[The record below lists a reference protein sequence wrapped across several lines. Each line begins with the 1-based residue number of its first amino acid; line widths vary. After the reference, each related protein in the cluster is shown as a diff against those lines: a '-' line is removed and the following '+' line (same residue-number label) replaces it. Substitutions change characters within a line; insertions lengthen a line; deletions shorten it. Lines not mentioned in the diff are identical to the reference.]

1 MDFSGRVALVT
12 GAGSLR
18 GIGYATAR
26 LLAQGAKVAITSTT
40 ERIRDRAQE
49 LASQGA
55 EVFAF
60 SADLCDHDRTRA
72 LIEQVLAR
80 FGRIDVL
87 VNNAGMTQIGKPAS
101 TSSRLV
107 DLPERDWDYGIAIN
121 LKTAFNVIKGVL
133 PRMLD
138 AEYGR
143 IVNVSSV
150 TGPVVS
156 NPRSTVYS
164 AAKARQGITVN
175 AVAPGWIETASS
187 TSPELIAG
195 KNTPVGRPGGPDE
208 VAALIAF
215 LSHESASYI
224 TGQLM
229 IVDGGNSIQ
238 EFKGPA
244 GDYY

>member
-26 LLAQGAKVAITSTT
+26 LLAQQGAKVAITSTT

-72 LIEQVLAR
+72 LIERVLAR

-101 TSSRLV
+101 ASSRLV
-107 DLPERDWDYGIAIN
+107 DLPERD
-121 LKTAFNVIKGVL
+121 
-133 PRMLD
+133 
-138 AEYGR
+138 
-143 IVNVSSV
+143 
-150 TGPVVS
+150 
-156 NPRSTVYS
+156 
-164 AAKARQGITVN
+164 
-175 AVAPGWIETASS
+175 
-187 TSPELIAG
+187 
-195 KNTPVGRPGGPDE
+195 
-208 VAALIAF
+208 
-215 LSHESASYI
+215 
-224 TGQLM
+224 
-229 IVDGGNSIQ
+229 
-238 EFKGPA
+238 
-244 GDYY
+244 